1 MTTVMGS
8 IQRFGQISE
17 EADRSQSTAFLDPV
31 KRSLAEFAL
40 KAAEAHFTVA
50 EYAALAQE
58 LASGKADVRV
68 YDDGIVITRQ
78 YEAKAATR

>member
-1 MTTVMGS
+1 MGS
-8 IQRFGQISE
+8 IQSFAQICDE
-17 EADRSQSTAFLDPV
+17 TGRCQSTAFLDPV

-58 LASGKADVRV
+58 LASGEADVRV

-78 YEAKAATR
+78 HEAKAGTR